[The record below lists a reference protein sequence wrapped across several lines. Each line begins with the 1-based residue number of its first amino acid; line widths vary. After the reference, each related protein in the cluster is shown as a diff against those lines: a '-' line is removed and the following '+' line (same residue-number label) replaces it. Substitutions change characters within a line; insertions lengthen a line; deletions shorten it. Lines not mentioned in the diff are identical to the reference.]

1 MDNDLNSEE
10 RVVLLGMEFIKQ
22 KDGKYLVVN
31 SNGLIV
37 NEKEKLQLENEELIL
52 KDIKGCDCQKE
63 TTKKISKNKKRI
75 KEIETALN
83 DEVQNDTIKETDT
96 TI

>member
-37 NEKEKLQLENEELIL
+37 NEKEN
-52 KDIKGCDCQKE
+52 
-63 TTKKISKNKKRI
+63 
-75 KEIETALN
+75 
-83 DEVQNDTIKETDT
+83 
-96 TI
+96 